1 MNTYSTEFY
10 DLLTRA
16 LGGNDNARLQGFLDD
31 ALALKYGELQID
43 GFSWED
49 MQLDFTYEQIMKEVS
64 IGAMANYY
72 DLDSPAK
79 PFATEGIEVYTGK
92 IPRMKAVEY
101 WNEDKY
107 RKMLITEQRFGA
119 SSDEVANAAFKG
131 LFNTVDT
138 LVGGHTN
145 ALTYQRHQ
153 MVSNGK
159 VEITTTNNPY
169 GIAGITLSAH
179 IPSANI
185 TTKTGTARWWTS
197 VSQGVYSSEGADCD
211 PIGDLKDIVKK
222 AKNKGVR
229 GHFEV
234 EETFLDQVLDHTKV
248 VAAIKERFSIS
259 LGYSVSGV
267 TAFDRDAKVAALAAV
282 VGAPIKSIDSIVSVE
297 KYDTGNKAI
306 VRDTINAFEGNV
318 LVFVPDGNIGDI
330 LTVEPL
336 KIAGGTYGTYFGGRL
351 LLTVGADPV
360 KKCQSFSTEMTSLVV
375 PNKSNAMFYI
385 HPYNAS

>member
-1 MNTYSTEFY
+1 MNTYANEFY
-10 DLLTRA
+10 DLLSRA
-16 LGGNDNARLQGFLDD
+16 LGGNDNARLQGFLND

-43 GFSWED
+43 GFSWAD

-107 RKMLITEQRFGA
+107 RKLLITEQRFGA

-138 LVGGHTN
+138 LVGSHTN
-145 ALTYQRHQ
+145 ALTYQRNQ
-153 MVSNGK
+153 MVSKGQ
-159 VEITTTNNPY
+159 VAITTANNPY

-179 IPSANI
+179 VPSANI
-185 TTKTGTARWWTS
+185 TTLSGTHRWWTS
-197 VSQGVYSSEGADCD
+197 VNADGVYSVEGADAD
-211 PIGDLKDIVKK
+211 PIGDLKAIVKK

-234 EETFLDQVLDHTKV
+234 EETYLDQILDHSAV

-259 LGYSVSGV
+259 LGYGVTGV

-282 VGAPIKSIDSIVSVE
+282 VGAPIKSVDSIASVE
-297 KYDTGNKAI
+297 KYDTSTRAI
-306 VRDTINAFEGNV
+306 VRTTLNTFEGNV
-318 LVFVPDGNIGDI
+318 LVFVPDGNIGEI

-351 LLTVGADPV
+351 LLTVGADAV

-385 HPYNAS
+385 HPYSA